1 MQPIYTLPNKTR
13 GARFDCPAEFAA
25 YLRGP
30 AAVSPYLIAG
40 SDGDHGDWHGA
51 NVSDTLQRAQA
62 GDSARVADCDRLLSI
77 METGAD
83 FSTAR
88 SVTVAAVAG
97 GLPNVPAMLAGSP
110 MAMRRRQRVTDQ
122 AAPLSVVVDL
132 GVSSAVKSATLARRG
147 AAALALV
154 RLLAATRPVTLWVVA
169 GQQCSR
175 YSDHAQNAAFAVRLD
190 TAPLD
195 LSRAA
200 WLLCAPEAFR
210 RAGFAVSQTVAGYAR
225 ETDVNWLDN
234 NHSKHPELIAACLPA
249 LTGTSDCLLVP
260 SLITSGSTQFDSD
273 SAAAAWVQEQ
283 LAAHGAVTRE

>member
-1 MQPIYTLPNKTR
+1 MLSIDTLPNKTR
-13 GARFDCPAEFAA
+13 GARFDCPAEFSAF
-25 YLRGP
+25 LRGP

-40 SDGDHGDWHGA
+40 SGEDSDWHGA
-51 NVSDTLQRAQA
+51 PVAATLERAQA
-62 GDSARVADCDRLLSI
+62 GDTKRVADCDRLLGV

-88 SVTVAAVAG
+88 SVTVAAIAG

-122 AAPLSVVVDL
+122 AAPLSVVIDL
-132 GVSSAVKSATLARRG
+132 GVSASVKHGTIARRG

-154 RLLAATRPVTLWVVA
+154 RLLAATRPVALWAVA

-175 YSDHAQNAAFAVRLD
+175 FSDHAQNAAFAVRLD

-210 RAGFAVSQTVAGYAR
+210 RAAFAVSQTVAGYPR
-225 ETDVNWLDN
+225 EVDVNWLDN
-234 NHSKHPELIAACLPA
+234 SNSDHPALLAACLPA
-249 LTGTSDCLLVP
+249 LTGTADCLIVP
-260 SLITSGSTQFDSD
+260 NLCTGGSTQFDSD

-283 LAAHGAVTRE
+283 LTAHGAVSRE

>member
-1 MQPIYTLPNKTR
+1 MTPIDSLPKKTR

-25 YLRGP
+25 FLRGP

-40 SDGDHGDWHGA
+40 SGEDSDWHGA
-51 NVSDTLQRAQA
+51 PVAATLGYAQA
-62 GDSARVADCDRLLSI
+62 GDTARVADCDRLLSI

-83 FSTAR
+83 FATTR

-132 GVSSAVKSATLARRG
+132 GVSASVQHDSIARRG

-154 RLLAATRPVTLWVVA
+154 RLLAATRPVALWVVA

-175 YSDHAQNAAFAVRLD
+175 FSDHKQNAAFAVRLD

-210 RAGFAVSQTVAGYAR
+210 RAAFAVSQTVAGYAR

-234 NHSKHPELIAACLPA
+234 SASDHPKLLAACLPA
-249 LTGTSDCLLVP
+249 LTGTADCLIVP
-260 SLITSGSTQFDSD
+260 NLCTGGDTQFNSD
-273 SAAAAWVQEQ
+273 SAAAAWVQDQ
-283 LAAHGAVTRE
+283 LTAHGAVARD

>member
-1 MQPIYTLPNKTR
+1 MTPIDTLPNKTR

-25 YLRGP
+25 FLRGP
-30 AAVSPYLIAG
+30 AAVNAYLT
-40 SDGDHGDWHGA
+40 GDDDDDWSGA
-51 NVSDTLQRAQA
+51 TGTKTLAYSQA
-62 GDSARVADCDRLLSI
+62 GDTARVSDCDRLLSI

-132 GVSSAVKSATLARRG
+132 GVSSSVKHPTIARRG

-154 RLLAATRPVTLWVVA
+154 RLLAAARPVTLWAVS
-169 GQQCSR
+169 GLQCSR
-175 YSDHAQNAAFAVRLD
+175 HSDSPQNAAFAVRLD

-210 RAGFAVSQTVAGYAR
+210 RAGFAVAQTVAGKPTER
-225 ETDVNWLDN
+225 GTNWLDDDA
-234 NHSKHPELIAACLPA
+234 KRHPALLADCLPA
-249 LTGTSDCLLVP
+249 LTGTADCLLVP

-273 SAAAAWVQEQ
+273 SAAAAWVQDQ
-283 LAAHGAVTRE
+283 LAAHGGVTRE

>member
-1 MQPIYTLPNKTR
+1 MTPLDTLPNKTR

-25 YLRGP
+25 FLRGP
-30 AAVSPYLIAG
+30 AAVNAYMTGDDDDDWAG
-40 SDGDHGDWHGA
+40 ATGA
-51 NVSDTLQRAQA
+51 KTLAYSQA
-62 GDSARVADCDRLLSI
+62 GDTARVSDCDRLLSI

-83 FSTAR
+83 FATAR

-122 AAPLSVVVDL
+122 AAPLSVVVDI
-132 GVSSAVKSATLARRG
+132 GVSSSVQHGTIARRG

-154 RLLAATRPVTLWVVA
+154 RLLAATRPVTLWVAV

-175 YSDHAQNAAFAVRLD
+175 HSDHAQNAAFAVRLD

-210 RAGFAVSQTVAGYAR
+210 RAAFAVSQTVAGYPT
-225 ETDVNWLDN
+225 ESGVNWLN
-234 NHSKHPELIAACLPA
+234 NDHSKHPALLAACLPA
-249 LTGTSDCLLVP
+249 LTGTTDCLVVP
-260 SLITSGSTQFDSD
+260 NLATSGETQFDTD
-273 SAAAAWVQEQ
+273 AAAAAWVQEQ
-283 LAAHGAVTRE
+283 LAAHGGVMRE

>member
-1 MQPIYTLPNKTR
+1 MLPIDTLPHKTR
-13 GARFDCPAEFAA
+13 GARCDCPAEFAA

-30 AAVSPYLIAG
+30 AAVSPYLTAG
-40 SDGDHGDWHGA
+40 ADGDHGDWHGA
-51 NVSDTLQRAQA
+51 TVVATLERAQA

-83 FSTAR
+83 FATAR

-110 MAMRRRQRVTDQ
+110 LAMRRRQRIADQ

-132 GVSSAVKSATLARRG
+132 GVSSSVKHPTLARRG

-154 RLLAATRPVTLWVVA
+154 RLLAATRPVALWVVS
-169 GQQCSR
+169 GQQASR
-175 YSDHAQNAAFAVRLD
+175 YSEHAQNAAFAVRLD

-210 RAGFAVSQTVAGYAR
+210 RAAFAVCQTVAGHAR
-225 ETDVNWLDN
+225 ETDVNWLN
-234 NHSKHPELIAACLPA
+234 NSAADHPRLIAECLPA
-249 LTGTSDCLLVP
+249 LTGTADCLLVP